1 VFNPTAAGGG
11 RLEEKEVRMKRLV
24 SIGILLLVVAAA
36 TPGGASTFLRM
47 TPGEL
52 VRGSAAVV
60 QGEVLKVNSFW
71 EPSGR
76 IIVTEAMVLVHERI
90 LGEAPSVVVV
100 RTFGGTVNGYT
111 VEAHGFPKFQ
121 ANERV
126 LLYLEPEKDG
136 ASRVTG
142 YQQGQFRIVRDKA
155 GVDYAVP
162 TVDDGSGIVLR
173 NGRTAAPAK
182 AMPLDLFKASIRDEA
197 RRAGR
202 AILEN

>member
-1 VFNPTAAGGG
+1 
-11 RLEEKEVRMKRLV
+11 MKRLV

-60 QGEVLKVNSFW
+60 QGEVLKVSSFW

-76 IIVTEAMVLVHERI
+76 IIVTEAMVQVQEKI

-121 ANERV
+121 AGERV
-126 LLYLEPEKDG
+126 LLYLEAEKDG
-136 ASRVTG
+136 VSRVNG
-142 YQQGQFRIVRDKA
+142 YQQGHYRIVRDKA
-155 GVDYAVP
+155 GVELAVP
-162 TVDDGSGIVLR
+162 TLDEGASVITRDGR
-173 NGRTAAPAK
+173 PAAAVK
-182 AMPLDLFKASIRDEA
+182 TVRLDLLKASIRDEA

-202 AILEN
+202 AAFEN